1 MSLANAVK
9 DLSDSINCLNELLGV
24 GGRVIHLSNLLTT
37 ISNQTNPTTMTQRK
51 GNENKKTNRKGI
63 VVRKFNTQAIVLEH
77 VDVAIPLLQNQIHS
91 ISMQNKENKTSAG
104 KEEQQLPLVQNL
116 TTTLTSSTVVVGPN
130 GTGKTSLFR
139 TLSGLW
145 LPKNGR
151 VEVPNGMYVMPQRSH
166 FIYQGLL
173 WEQVAYPHEK
183 EVQGNTIEMQAIQK
197 WLIQVGLKEVVE
209 TRGVNCNDADFHTSL
224 SGGQQQRVMWARML
238 YNVVSRGSKVTGDQG
253 EDLTHC
259 LKQDTADVRVAKFV
273 LLDEATSAISNDWV
287 KKLYDI
293 AKKEG
298 IVLISIAH
306 SKEVEMYHENVLE
319 LGKKGTWKHT
329 RRE

>member
-51 GNENKKTNRKGI
+51 GTQRKGNGKKKSNRKGI

-91 ISMQNKENKTSAG
+91 TSTQNKENKTPAG
-104 KEEQQLPLVQNL
+104 KEEQLPLVQNL

-183 EVQGNTIEMQAIQK
+183 EVQGNTIEMEAIQK
-197 WLIQVGLKEVVE
+197 WLILVGAVSAWY
-209 TRGVNCNDADFHTSL
+209 G
-224 SGGQQQRVMWARML
+224 
-238 YNVVSRGSKVTGDQG
+238 NV
-253 EDLTHC
+253 
-259 LKQDTADVRVAKFV
+259 
-273 LLDEATSAISNDWV
+273 
-287 KKLYDI
+287 
-293 AKKEG
+293 
-298 IVLISIAH
+298 
-306 SKEVEMYHENVLE
+306 
-319 LGKKGTWKHT
+319 
-329 RRE
+329 